1 MIKEYLC
8 PKCHSQLMAGNNIVL
23 SAKAADGSEG
33 LIELSPTIGDYT
45 VKFPSTLNAA
55 PGDLLTLY
63 CPVCHHNLASSKHV
77 NLAMVIA
84 KDDKGNEHEIY
95 FSQIVGEHSTV
106 AMLGDHVELHG
117 EHVGRYQDLFTP
129 RQMF

>member
-8 PKCHSQLMAGNNIVL
+8 PKCRSQLMVGDNIVI

-33 LIELSPTIGDYT
+33 LIELSPAIGDYT
-45 VKFPSTLNAA
+45 VKFPQTLHAKT
-55 PGDLLTLY
+55 GDLLTLF
-63 CPVCHHNLASSKHV
+63 CPVCHNNLASSKHI

-84 KDDKGNEHEIY
+84 KDEKGKEYEIY

-106 AMLGDHVELHG
+106 AMMGDHVELHG
-117 EHVGRYQDLFTP
+117 EHVGKYRDLFTP